1 MRLQLL
7 LSPQGFVGLF
17 LSQPEKEAREDR
29 VVILGF
35 FSLLQSCSM
44 LRAMGGGGQKEGS
57 AEVKQCKTTI
67 SDALLPPSS
76 YHLLNAALGDL
87 LLCWTKLK

>member
-1 MRLQLL
+1 MQRIVKQAVGWKWRARRAGQEVRLQLL

-44 LRAMGGGGQKEGS
+44 LRAMGGGGRKKGVQK
-57 AEVKQCKTTI
+57 
-67 SDALLPPSS
+67 
-76 YHLLNAALGDL
+76 
-87 LLCWTKLK
+87 